1 MAESASG
8 IVLRVRPF
16 SETSLIVHW
25 LTPELGRI
33 ATVAKGALRPKSAFR
48 GKLDLFYR
56 ADLSINRSQR
66 SELHILREVVVRET
80 HSPLRMDLA
89 RLQQASYAAALIEQ
103 VTETDTPIPEVY
115 ELMMNVLH
123 RILASPAVP
132 LTMFAFELR
141 LLEISGIA
149 PDLETVKVPPG
160 TRELLK
166 ALMQKDW
173 DFLARLKAS
182 ASQIMDIDQF
192 LHGFL
197 IYHVG
202 RLPKGRHA
210 AIAGM

>member
-1 MAESASG
+1 MAESVSG

-16 SETSLIVHW
+16 SETSLIVQW

-33 ATVAKGALRPKSAFR
+33 ATIAKGALRPKSAFR
-48 GKLDLFYR
+48 GKLDLFYQ
-56 ADLSINRSQR
+56 ADLSINRSLR
-66 SELHILREVVVRET
+66 SGLHILREVVLRET
-80 HSPLRMDLA
+80 HSPLRKDLA
-89 RLQQASYAAALIEQ
+89 RLQQASYAAALIEE

-115 ELMMNVLH
+115 ELMVNFLH
-123 RILASPAVP
+123 RIIATPALP
-132 LTMFAFELR
+132 LTIFAFELR
-141 LLEISGIA
+141 LLDISGIA
-149 PDLETVKVPPG
+149 PDLETVKLPTG

-166 ALMQKDW
+166 ALRQKDW

-182 ASQIMDIDQF
+182 ATQIMDIEHF

-197 IYHVG
+197 IYHFG